1 MRLTGRSSV
10 LLCISFWCVQV
21 VSGQTT
27 SNPDI
32 SIIPRFR
39 FETNDGTYLPAKREF
54 SQPEF
59 TMEELEIALQAYL
72 NPYARADIFL
82 SKAGTGSEPL
92 EIEEGYAT
100 FVRGLPLDLNLR
112 IGKFRAEYGKLNT
125 FHPHAWA
132 FLTAP
137 LSLKRFL
144 GTEGVDDLGVS
155 ASILLPTG
163 EIYTKLTL
171 DLLRGNSIAVLD
183 PSGKP
188 LAGGMGLLDTTGG
201 RIYYANSARLMTFL
215 PMGDDADVEIGLSGL
230 TGIHDPYNKYRFYY
244 GNLDVKYK
252 WKPDAY
258 TSLTCQGELLVN
270 SRRLDGGTSISSTGL
285 FVFADYQ
292 FQKIFSVGTRYDFS
306 EAPYSQDDRASAIA
320 VFLGYYPVEET
331 AAVRL
336 QFQHTIFAPSSTPRT
351 EINSIALQFLFSMGP
366 HKAHPF

>member
-1 MRLTGRSSV
+1 MRLVARFCV
-10 LLCISFWCVQV
+10 LLCICFWYLHVA
-21 VSGQTT
+21 SGQSST
-27 SNPDI
+27 NPDI
-32 SIIPRFR
+32 SVIPRFR
-39 FETNDGTYLPAKREF
+39 FETNDGAQLPAKREF

-59 TMEELEIALQAYL
+59 TMEEFEIALQAYL

-82 SKAGTGSEPL
+82 SKAGTGSEPIV
-92 EIEEGYAT
+92 IEEGYAT

-125 FHPHAWA
+125 LHPHAWP
-132 FLTAP
+132 FLTMP
-137 LSLKRFL
+137 LSLERFL
-144 GTEGVDDLGVS
+144 GTEGVNDLGVS

-163 EIYTKLTL
+163 EIYSKFTL

-188 LAGGMGLLDTTGG
+188 LAGGMGMLDTTGG
-201 RIYYANSARLMTFL
+201 RMYYANSARLMTFL
-215 PMGDDADVEIGLSGL
+215 PMGDDADLEIGLSGL
-230 TGIHDPYNKYRFYY
+230 TGIHDPYGKYRFYY

-258 TSLTCQGELLVN
+258 TALTCQGEILLN
-270 SRRLDGGTSISSTGL
+270 SRRLDAGSTVSSTGL
-285 FVFADYQ
+285 FVIADYQ
-292 FQKIFSVGTRYDFS
+292 FQKIFSLGTRYDFS

-320 VFLGYYPVEET
+320 LFFGYYPVEET
-331 AAVRL
+331 AVVRL
-336 QFQHTIFAPSSTPRT
+336 QFQHTILAPSSVSKT

>member
-1 MRLTGRSSV
+1 MRLFARSCV
-10 LLCISFWCVQV
+10 LSCICGSYLQV
-21 VSGQTT
+21 ASGQ
-27 SNPDI
+27 SSINPDI
-32 SIIPRFR
+32 SVIPRFR
-39 FETNDGTYLPAKREF
+39 IETNDGAQLPAKREF
-54 SQPEF
+54 GQPEF
-59 TMEELEIALQAYL
+59 TMEEFEIALQAYL

-100 FVRGLPLDLNLR
+100 FVRGLPFDLNLR
-112 IGKFRAEYGKLNT
+112 VGKYLAEFGRLNPL
-125 FHPHAWA
+125 HPHALP
-132 FLTAP
+132 FLTTP
-137 LSLKRFL
+137 LSLERFL
-144 GTEGVDDLGVS
+144 GAEGVNDLGIS
-155 ASILLPTG
+155 ASVLLPTG

-183 PSGKP
+183 PSGKS
-188 LAGGMGLLDTTGG
+188 LAGGMGMLDTTGG

-215 PMGDDADVEIGLSGL
+215 PMGEDADLEIGLSGL
-230 TGIHDPYNKYRFYY
+230 TGIHDPYGKYRFYY

-258 TSLTCQGELLVN
+258 TAFTCQGEVLVN
-270 SRRLDGGTSISSTGL
+270 SRRLNPGSTVSSAGL

-292 FQKIFSVGTRYDFS
+292 FKKVFSVGTRYDYS
-306 EAPYSQDDRASAIA
+306 EAPYSQDDKASAIA
-320 VFLGYYPVEET
+320 LFFGFYPVEET

-336 QFQHTIFAPSSTPRT
+336 QYQHTILTPAFAPKT